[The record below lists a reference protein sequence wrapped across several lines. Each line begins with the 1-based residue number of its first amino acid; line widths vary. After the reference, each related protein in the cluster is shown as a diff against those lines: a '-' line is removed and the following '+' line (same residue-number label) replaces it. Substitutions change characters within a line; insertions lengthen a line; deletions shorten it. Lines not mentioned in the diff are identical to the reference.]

1 MPILLLRSL
10 SLYCYDRVYKH
21 DTPNGVYRIRSTKR
35 ANRMP
40 EKWRYIVHK
49 DADSAYGLAI
59 DEMLAHSVAY
69 NGSVPILHLY
79 NFIPSV
85 IVGRYQ
91 NIEAAIDIQE
101 CNRRGIEYN
110 RRHTGGGTVL
120 MGPTQLA
127 LGFAIPLKHSSAS
140 QSIRIMFDLL
150 AGIISHALRKTGV
163 ECTFQPKNDL
173 MVGGKKIA
181 GLSASLEERDAF
193 FFHMSLL
200 VDFDMELMI
209 RILNTPRAKLADK
222 AISCF
227 SQRMTT
233 IRHEIGELLPLSL
246 VMETIKDS
254 FAEKLDVEFVDSE
267 LSQWEEEKVQ
277 DLIQSRYGARDW
289 IFSVKHPPGAT
300 SHARK
305 KTPGGML
312 DVYLTLAGGSI
323 ESVLITG
330 DFFSTSETINRIE
343 AALKWTSASR
353 ENVENQLNRVMG
365 DESIYNVD
373 AATLTDIIMMAK
385 KRSKPVTV
393 KGRS

>member
-1 MPILLLRSL
+1 
-10 SLYCYDRVYKH
+10 
-21 DTPNGVYRIRSTKR
+21 
-35 ANRMP
+35 MP
-40 EKWRYIVHK
+40 EKWRYIVDK
-49 DADSAYGLAI
+49 DVSSAYGLAI
-59 DEMLAHSVAY
+59 DEMLSHSVAY
-69 NGSVPILHLY
+69 NGSAPILHLY
-79 NFIPSV
+79 NFLPSV

-91 NIEAAIDIQE
+91 NIEAAIDIEE
-101 CNRRGIEYN
+101 CHRREIEYN

-120 MGPTQLA
+120 MGPDQLA
-127 LGFAIPLKHSSAS
+127 LGFAIPLSHNSAS
-140 QSIRIMFDLL
+140 RSIRQMFGLL
-150 AGIISHALRKTGV
+150 AGVISDALRKMGV
-163 ECTFQPKNDL
+163 DSTFRPKNDL
-173 MVGGKKIA
+173 EVGGKKIA

-200 VDFDMELMI
+200 VDFDMELMV
-209 RILNTPRAKLADK
+209 RILNTPREKLADK

-233 IRHEIGELLPLSL
+233 IRDEIGQLLPLPAA
-246 VMETIKDS
+246 MEAIKDS
-254 FAEKLDVEFVDSE
+254 FGKKFGVEFEDTQ
-267 LSQWEEEKVQ
+267 LSRWEEDKVR
-277 DLIQSRYGARDW
+277 DLIQSRYGSKDW

-300 SHARK
+300 GHARK

-343 AALKWTSASR
+343 STLKWTSADR
-353 ENVENQLNRVMG
+353 ENVEKRLNQAMG

-385 KRSKPVTV
+385 KRSRRVPVS
-393 KGRS
+393 GLR